1 MVSLRYEQNLINEIV
16 KLVTHYAPQDIVG
29 PFAKA
34 MNHSSNDVKVTFHS
48 VTSSILQFHLPGAG
62 SNDDLSPGQVEG
74 DLAAPGAF
82 ETGFDLPRQRNH
94 GEELHGQVLQV
105 CDTVTVIVANV
116 IMTHCEANINLFLS
130 VRLHLLMCS
139 T

>member
-1 MVSLRYEQNLINEIV
+1 MVSLRYEQNLFNEIV

-82 ETGFDLPRQRNH
+82 ETGLDLSRQRNH

-105 CDTVTVIVANV
+105 CDSDAI
-116 IMTHCEANINLFLS
+116 
-130 VRLHLLMCS
+130 
-139 T
+139 